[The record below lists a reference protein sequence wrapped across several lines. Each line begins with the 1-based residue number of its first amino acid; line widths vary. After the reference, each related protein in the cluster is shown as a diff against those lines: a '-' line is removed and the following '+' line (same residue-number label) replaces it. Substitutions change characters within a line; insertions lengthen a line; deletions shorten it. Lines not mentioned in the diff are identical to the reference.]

1 MVFMMNGLEY
11 FGALAL
17 LGVFFFILVN
27 LGKEED
33 PDIPEFGLPPIKNK
47 KKKKKKKKN
56 KKK

>member
-1 MVFMMNGLEY
+1 MMNGLEY

-33 PDIPEFGLPPIKNK
+33 PDIPEFGFPPIKNK
-47 KKKKKKKKN
+47 KKKKKKKKKS